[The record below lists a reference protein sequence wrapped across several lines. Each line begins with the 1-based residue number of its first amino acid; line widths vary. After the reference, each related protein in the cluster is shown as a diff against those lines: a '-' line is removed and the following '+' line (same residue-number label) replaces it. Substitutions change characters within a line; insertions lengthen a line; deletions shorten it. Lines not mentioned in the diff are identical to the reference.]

1 MRAAWSTLLVPV
13 LLASLVLQG
22 DGNEATHAAATLP
35 VEPWAPATSAT
46 ATVQDLHREYDQ
58 VFKHGNRNAASH
70 RWSSFLLDRAGQ
82 MTAERLNMLFSGFCA
97 VSGSIVNPNDYNRYR
112 LTLPK
117 VGGGYSTGYMHYC
130 CWPCVCD
137 TQDFIRVDTKNVTSS
152 DATRTL
158 EFAVI
163 GNPCDHPEKL
173 HEPFMDIFD
182 QYETSIAASA
192 QEVRCLPGGVLEGAT
207 MSDHGYV
214 IISRFFES
222 ADASDAADGT
232 APGALAPIDVPTPG
246 RASTSPAG
254 EVFQDEREYATMCS
268 DRADN
273 GYNSGMGEI
282 FRKVCSVS
290 PISPAAVTHDV
301 GGHTC
306 EEGNESACAAEQI

>member
-1 MRAAWSTLLVPV
+1 MAMRAAWSTLLVPV

-173 HEPFMDIFD
+173 HEPFMDLRPVRDLDRGVGSGSALPSGRCAGGGDDVRPRLRDNQQVFRVSRRIGCRRRHGTWGTGTHRCPDARACFD
-182 QYETSIAASA
+182 QPC
-192 QEVRCLPGGVLEGAT
+192 RRGVP
-207 MSDHGYV
+207 
-214 IISRFFES
+214 R
-222 ADASDAADGT
+222 
-232 APGALAPIDVPTPG
+232 
-246 RASTSPAG
+246 RARIRNH
-254 EVFQDEREYATMCS
+254 VQ
-268 DRADN
+268 
-273 GYNSGMGEI
+273 
-282 FRKVCSVS
+282 
-290 PISPAAVTHDV
+290 
-301 GGHTC
+301 
-306 EEGNESACAAEQI
+306 